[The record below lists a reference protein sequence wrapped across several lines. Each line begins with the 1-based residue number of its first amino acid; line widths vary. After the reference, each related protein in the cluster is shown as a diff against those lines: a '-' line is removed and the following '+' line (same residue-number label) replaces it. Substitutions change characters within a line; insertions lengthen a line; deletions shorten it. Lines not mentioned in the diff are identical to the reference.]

1 MGDYRRDCHTNL
13 SPAPNPPKTAL
24 SRSLFVGERACSS
37 RCIEPLYSRNHCK
50 RTIIPRHTPN
60 PSKPRTIPRKSPTP
74 LPPLSKGGGLTARHK
89 LLLCCFLLAICPLF
103 LYCKLFC
110 RQDGGIALHHRP
122 FQNRTIPRK
131 RGGSVARSSR
141 ANYGGDCS
149 CLEVVS
155 LIPLVLFLF
164 HIDRY
169 THSNSEPEKCYL
181 AKRTIGS
188 LLS

>member
-1 MGDYRRDCHTNL
+1 MSFLSLLHYLTLQIHHTQKSAISHQLSQNTPLSL
-13 SPAPNPPKTAL
+13 SPHQP
-24 SRSLFVGERACSS
+24 SR
-37 RCIEPLYSRNHCK
+37 
-50 RTIIPRHTPN
+50 T
-60 PSKPRTIPRKSPTP
+60 RTIPRKSPTP

-149 CLEVVS
+149 CLEVVF
-155 LIPLVLFLF
+155 LIALVLVLSLF
-164 HIDRY
+164 HIDKC
-169 THSNSEPEKCYL
+169 THSNSETEKCCPT
-181 AKRTIGS
+181 KRTIGS
-188 LLS
+188 

>member
-1 MGDYRRDCHTNL
+1 MTATPHYPSL
-13 SPAPNPPKTAL
+13 STT
-24 SRSLFVGERACSS
+24 F
-37 RCIEPLYSRNHCK
+37 
-50 RTIIPRHTPN
+50 
-60 PSKPRTIPRKSPTP
+60 

-141 ANYGGDCS
+141 ANYGGDCN
-149 CLEVVS
+149 CLVVILLITLVVS
-155 LIPLVLFLF
+155 LF
-164 HIDRY
+164 HIDKC
-169 THSNSEPEKCYL
+169 THLNSEPEKCYPT
-181 AKRTIGS
+181 KRTIGS
-188 LLS
+188 LLSLLFARQASENHSLVIQPVFPLSQILISAIVISLGLVYNK

>member
-1 MGDYRRDCHTNL
+1 MSVSVQLHWHWPFEKLTIPRKTPYSCLPCQREVDWRQGTNCCFVAFCL
-13 SPAPNPPKTAL
+13 RYAHSFYIVNFSAVKTEGLLYTTDPSKTAL
-24 SRSLFVGERACSS
+24 SLEKGEVRSALN
-37 RCIEPLYSRNHCK
+37 L
-50 RTIIPRHTPN
+50 PRQRWT
-60 PSKPRTIPRKSPTP
+60 
-74 LPPLSKGGGLTARHK
+74 
-89 LLLCCFLLAICPLF
+89 
-103 LYCKLFC
+103 
-110 RQDGGIALHHRP
+110 
-122 FQNRTIPRK
+122 
-131 RGGSVARSSR
+131 SVARSSR

-164 HIDRY
+164 HIDRC